1 MPGPLPFPG
10 FAGLSGRRLH
20 PSPRSGQA
28 LLLSLPLSR
37 PGTPERPHP
46 SQAVGASV
54 GSVLP
59 VPAPV
64 TPPTVSSLFPR
75 LLPWPGPRLGLS
87 KVSGLSRECVCSVK
101 MHQIHDLEP
110 SEGWLMSAKAVEV
123 AHSAPRPAL
132 SPKAACWP
140 GHSSGS
146 LLGRLSVKLSFSA
159 LVPTVWTAGPVSPTR
174 RAPSPGSAWSWLWTC
189 RACPAP
195 GSAPHPSGSDSV
207 SGRREAV

>member
-1 MPGPLPFPG
+1 M
-10 FAGLSGRRLH
+10 
-20 PSPRSGQA
+20 
-28 LLLSLPLSR
+28 R
-37 PGTPERPHP
+37 PWAPCCR
-46 SQAVGASV
+46 
-54 GSVLP
+54 

-146 LLGRLSVKLSFSA
+146 LLGRLSVKLSLSA
-159 LVPTVWTAGPVSPTR
+159 LVPTVWRAGPASPTR